1 METSNYTEDELE
13 PVESEVSEPKKYESS
28 SLARFL
34 TYLNT
39 HRSGYVRLTNEVS
52 YSQLQV
58 IKDDIMDKN
67 FTFSVPYFQDG
78 SEKTF
83 FSLPYIIADAT
94 YRNTD
99 IDTKDVQVKCDNV
112 QSLDWIPLIRGALR
126 NYLKVNNFEET
137 MNDVRRELIDMGH
150 VITKEVNGETKI
162 VNLLNVVRP
171 AEIMD
176 LQDGGLIEA
185 TYPTYE
191 EMLLNKEEW
200 KDKWDEIEELKQVM
214 DSMQRKTFCVYEW
227 WTCDEFMVGGEK
239 KKTKGCIKFLD
250 KSFVATAGIKLPES
264 WTPACEL
271 ERFATPHFE
280 KVQGKKNLEQM
291 TKAGLVENGDKVRIY
306 PYEEQRLV
314 KVQGRWKGMG
324 YYELLRHEGKAFN
337 RTLNEKLQ
345 YDEIL
350 HKGIIVHTKSPFT
363 SNQKGSGRGLEAD
376 VMNRIQSG
384 AVVSIKAGEKLDRLN
399 LGTLTADF
407 IMTAEHWFKLAR
419 QKVGVSETAIG
430 DRLPSDTTATVGVL
444 NEKQSK
450 NAFDIV
456 NEQQGIYF
464 QKLFSRFK
472 IKNIIDDITEEDWTK
487 ITGDREEF
495 LKMEEAFIENLINT
509 SIAKAAQ
516 NGTFVPDSSTLPP
529 EEMQRIKD
537 SVRLV
542 RSKQGENRFAQFK
555 KELIKDFDLNVSF
568 YITNDSFD
576 KQTTL
581 NAVQAA
587 IDTVAANPMSELDMN
602 KLVELKLD
610 LMDLNSS
617 GFRKS
622 PEQIQQDRAMAMAQA
637 QGTNMGAGNDVVLS
651 PGQNFGNANAQSA
664 V

>member
-1 METSNYTEDELE
+1 MATPKQEAEY
-13 PVESEVSEPKKYESS
+13 ESKAVAKREYDSS
-28 SLARFL
+28 SLAHFL
-34 TYLNT
+34 TFINT
-39 HRSGYVRLTNEVS
+39 HTYGYVRLTNEVT
-52 YSQLQV
+52 YSQYRV
-58 IKDDIMDKN
+58 IQDNILDKN

-99 IDTKDVQVKCDNV
+99 IDTKDVQLKSDNV
-112 QSLDWIPLIRGALR
+112 AALDWIPLIRGALR
-126 NYLKVNNFEET
+126 NYLKVNRFEEV
-137 MNDVRRELIDMGH
+137 MNDIRRELIDMGH
-150 VITKEVNGETKI
+150 VITKEVAGETKI
-162 VNLLNVVRP
+162 VNLLNVIRP

-176 LQDGGLIEA
+176 LQDGGIAEV

-191 EMLLNKEEW
+191 DMLLNKEEW
-200 KDKWDEIEELKQVM
+200 KDKWDEIEELHTVLE
-214 DSMQRKTFCVYEW
+214 SMQRKTFRVYEW
-227 WTCDEFMVGGEK
+227 WTHDEFIVGGEK
-239 KKTKGCIKFLD
+239 KRTRGCIKFLD
-250 KSFVATAGIKLPES
+250 KSFMETAGVTLPS
-264 WTPACEL
+264 NWTPACEL
-271 ERFATPHFE
+271 ERFASPHFE
-280 KVQGKKNLEQM
+280 KVVLKKKLEQM
-291 TKAGLVENGDKVRIY
+291 KKAGLIENGDQVRIF

-314 KVQGRWKGMG
+314 KVQGRWMGMG

-363 SNQKGSGRGLEAD
+363 SSQKGSGRGLESD

-399 LGTLTADF
+399 LGSLTADF
-407 IMTAEHWFKLAR
+407 IMTAEQWFKLAR

-430 DRLPSDTTATVGVL
+430 DRLPSNTTATVGVL

-464 QKLFSRFK
+464 QSLFSRFK
-472 IKNIIDDITEEDWTK
+472 IKGIIEDITEDEWTK
-487 ITGDREEF
+487 ITGDKDELNR
-495 LKMEEAFIENLINT
+495 MEEAFIDNLVNM
-509 SIAKAAQ
+509 SVAKAAQ
-516 NGTFVPDSSTLPP
+516 TGQFVPDASVLPP
-529 EEMQRIKD
+529 EEMQKIKD
-537 SVRLV
+537 SVKMV
-542 RSKQGENRFAQFK
+542 RARQGESRFAQFK
-555 KELIKDFDLNVSF
+555 KDLIKDFDLMVSF

-587 IDTVAANPMSELDMN
+587 IDTVSANPMSEMDVN
-602 KLVELKLD
+602 KLIELKLD
-610 LMDLNSS
+610 LMDLNSG

-622 PEQIQQDRAMAMAQA
+622 PEQIQQDRKMAMMAA
-637 QGTNMGAGNDVVLS
+637 QGGQTPGAQPTPLS
-651 PGQNFGNANAQSA
+651 PAQSFGNNNAQTA
-664 V
+664 M